1 LEGGGKDFHVAFG
14 EFVSGK
20 KCNNNDEIPT
30 IETATVLEQTTAD
43 FQPPYLMKNLNS
55 FTADIS
61 VVSKKI
67 PKRNK
72 PIEKDEEYNWG
83 SPDNSEDETN
93 HIENDNNDNS
103 DYDEDKEV
111 LSEDNDNF
119 TPSRVIDS
127 KKRKTRK
134 RRRIDTSQQITEE
147 RFSRFSKSVNRPMT
161 MTLQPDELLM
171 SYFQQQKPAPLSIQE
186 TPISYSKKPRSPP
199 ELDSSRTKW
208 TTEEDQRLREII
220 QSLFPDRSPSNWA
233 LIADTLGTKNA
244 NQCCQHWFRV
254 LRPNIVRGPFTIEEE
269 DKLLETVN
277 NFGDGPIPWSKVAE
291 ELPGRVDL
299 QCRNYYLQRK
309 KSLSHN
315 WSKQEDSVLSDL
327 VIRSQNGCDWQNL
340 SEELNQRTRSKRRG
354 VIRSARE
361 CKTRS
366 EILSGSREE
375 N

>member
-1 LEGGGKDFHVAFG
+1 
-14 EFVSGK
+14 
-20 KCNNNDEIPT
+20 
-30 IETATVLEQTTAD
+30 
-43 FQPPYLMKNLNS
+43 MKNLNS

-171 SYFQQQKPAPLSIQE
+171 SYFQQQKPATLSIQE

-208 TTEEDQRLREII
+208 TTVSSNLFSIFLTCKGRRPAAQRDYPE
-220 QSLFPDRSPSNWA
+220 P
-233 LIADTLGTKNA
+233 
-244 NQCCQHWFRV
+244 V
-254 LRPNIVRGPFTIEEE
+254 
-269 DKLLETVN
+269 
-277 NFGDGPIPWSKVAE
+277 
-291 ELPGRVDL
+291 
-299 QCRNYYLQRK
+299 
-309 KSLSHN
+309 
-315 WSKQEDSVLSDL
+315 
-327 VIRSQNGCDWQNL
+327 
-340 SEELNQRTRSKRRG
+340 
-354 VIRSARE
+354 
-361 CKTRS
+361 
-366 EILSGSREE
+366 SR
-375 N
+375 